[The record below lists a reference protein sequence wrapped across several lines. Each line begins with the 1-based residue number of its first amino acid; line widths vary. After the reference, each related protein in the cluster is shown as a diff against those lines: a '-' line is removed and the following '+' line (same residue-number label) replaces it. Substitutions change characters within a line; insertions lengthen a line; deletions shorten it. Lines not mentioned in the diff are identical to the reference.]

1 MIRCIAIDDEPL
13 ALELLEDNIRKVPFL
28 ELVAACESAFAAMK
42 VLEREKVDLI
52 FLDIQMPGFTGIQF
66 LNSLQNK
73 PMAILVTAYE
83 KYALEGFALDVV
95 DYLVKPV
102 AMDRFVK
109 ACHKARELFE
119 LRHHAGKAAGAPEY
133 VFVHA
138 DYSQVKLVFSDITWI
153 ESMKDYLKV
162 HLHSTAKPLILRM
175 AMKDMEEQLPPAQF
189 VRIHRSYIVS
199 KKYITAIRKSSVF
212 LGDTELPVSANY
224 PDALGEITG
233 S

>member
-13 ALELLEDNIRKVPFL
+13 ALELLEDNISKIPFL
-28 ELVAACESAFAAMK
+28 ERIASCESAFEAMK
-42 VLEREKVDLI
+42 VLENRKVDLI

-66 LNSLQNK
+66 LNSVPNR

-109 ACHKARELFE
+109 ACNKARELFE
-119 LRHHAGKAAGAPEY
+119 LRRNAGAAPEY
-133 VFVHA
+133 IFVHA
-138 DYSQVKLVFSDITWI
+138 DYSQVKLVFADITWI

-162 HLHSTAKPLILRM
+162 HLQSAGRPLILRM
-175 AMKDMEEQLPPAQF
+175 PMKDMEEQLPPGQF

-199 KKYITAIRKSSVF
+199 RKQITAIRKSSVF
-212 LGDTELPVSANY
+212 LGETELPVSANY
-224 PDALGEITG
+224 PDALGQITG
-233 S
+233 Q